1 MTALTHYK
9 HPVYDSARWAGFQF
23 RDSDIV
29 ISTPPKCGT
38 TWMQTLCAMLVLDSV
53 TFDRRLEKISPWLDM
68 QTETLA
74 SVVAT
79 LEAQQHRRIIKTH
92 TPLDGLPYDQR
103 VTYVCVGRDPR
114 DVALSFEHH
123 MANLDMDAF
132 MAARAAAV
140 GLEDLA
146 DFGPLPGAPSP
157 DPVERFWTWA
167 TAEPGSSMGPTLADI
182 LQHLRTFWDRR
193 QEPNIALFHYSDLL
207 ADLPGQLRRLSAIL
221 RIHVTDQRINEFA
234 TAGTFACM
242 RQRADDLVPDGGN
255 PIWLSNRAFFHR
267 GQSGQW
273 RDLLDKPGLSRYAD
287 RVAELA
293 PPDLAGWAHNGWR
306 GADPAR

>member
-1 MTALTHYK
+1 
-9 HPVYDSARWAGFQF
+9 V
-23 RDSDIV
+23 
-29 ISTPPKCGT
+29 
-38 TWMQTLCAMLVLDSV
+38 QTLCAMLVLDSV

-79 LEAQQHRRIIKTH
+79 LEAQRHRRFIKAH

-140 GLEDLA
+140 GLEDLTQ
-146 DFGPLPGAPSP
+146 FGPQPGPPSP

-167 TAEPGSSMGPTLADI
+167 HAQPGSSMGPTLADI
-182 LQHLRTFWDRR
+182 LQHLQTFWDRR

-207 ADLPGQLRRLSAIL
+207 ADLPGQLRRLSRTL
-221 RIHVTDQRINEFA
+221 RINVTDQRISEFA

-255 PIWLSNRAFFHR
+255 PIWLSNRQFFHR

-273 RDLLDKPGLSRYAD
+273 RDLLDEPGLSRYAD

-293 PPDLAGWAHNGWR
+293 PPDLAAWAHNGWR
-306 GADPAR
+306 GDTSR